1 MSESAKQSFLD
12 GAGARLVALGV
23 ILAVGAVLLRIHWF
37 DLFPPPQAVLD
48 PDDPVAL
55 CLAARAADIDKM
67 LADGVIDEQQAG
79 QFKGRAEALC
89 QAQQGGGSG
98 PPPLPGN

>member
-1 MSESAKQSFLD
+1 MSKSAKQSFLD
-12 GAGARLVALGV
+12 GAAARLVALGV
-23 ILAVGAVLLRIHWF
+23 ILGVGAILLRIHWA
-37 DLFPPPQAVLD
+37 DLFPPPQAALD
-48 PDDPVAL
+48 PEDPVAL

-89 QAQQGGGSG
+89 QAQQGGAGA
-98 PPPLPGN
+98 PPPLPVN